1 MFHALP
7 GIAAII
13 LAATLAATSAQT
25 ELQTGSAQRTVWD
38 HNGSVVYLVANGAS
52 REFYYQKPR
61 PGMLDAGA
69 RPGSLLFRGEVN
81 SGQYV
86 GTAYIFNPL
95 CGPIPFEVKGLSLD
109 GDERIVLTGQAPRV
123 GRNCRAYTSYT
134 SNLEFRRAKLDE
146 SANQSLEALTAPQP
160 PSTTSKP
167 ELQPDVSGPR
177 GGEVSSPATAPRP
190 TKNEMPVSAKDVVP
204 GSTAVSASTGPI
216 SVTNDAQPAK
226 DLNKFLWGAA
236 FMVMVVWVLIKL
248 FGKTF
253 IGMK

>member
-1 MFHALP
+1 MIHAMP
-7 GIAAII
+7 DIAPIAF
-13 LAATLAATSAQT
+13 AATLAATSAQT
-25 ELQTGSAQRTVWD
+25 ELQTESAGRTVWD

-69 RPGSLLFRGEVN
+69 RPGSLLFRGQVN

-109 GDERIVLTGQAPRV
+109 SDERIVLTGQAPRV

-134 SNLEFRRAKLDE
+134 STLEFRRAKLDE
-146 SANQSLEALTAPQP
+146 SANQSQEPLTAPQP

-167 ELQPDVSGPR
+167 ELQPDVR
-177 GGEVSSPATAPRP
+177 GEVSSAATGQRP
-190 TKNEMPVSAKDVVP
+190 TKNEMPVSAKDPVP
-204 GSTAVSASTGPI
+204 GSTAVSTSPGPI
-216 SVTNDAQPAK
+216 SITNDAQPSA

-236 FMVMVVWVLIKL
+236 FLVMIVWLLIKL
-248 FGKTF
+248 FGKTL

>member
-7 GIAAII
+7 GTAAIV

-25 ELQTGSAQRTVWD
+25 ELQTGSAQRTVWG

-123 GRNCRAYTSYT
+123 GRNCRSYTSYT
-134 SNLEFRRAKLDE
+134 STLEFRRA
-146 SANQSLEALTAPQP
+146 NQSQEALTAPQP
-160 PSTTSKP
+160 PSTTAKP
-167 ELQPDVSGPR
+167 ELQSDVSRPPGETVEAVAAVAHHLAGLTDIAKLLGKLQQSYFGADDLLLGGHGVLQSPR
-177 GGEVSSPATAPRP
+177 RGAAQPRPAPRP
-190 TKNEMPVSAKDVVP
+190 ASACDSPWRP
-204 GSTAVSASTGPI
+204 GHHLS
-216 SVTNDAQPAK
+216 D
-226 DLNKFLWGAA
+226 
-236 FMVMVVWVLIKL
+236 
-248 FGKTF
+248 
-253 IGMK
+253 